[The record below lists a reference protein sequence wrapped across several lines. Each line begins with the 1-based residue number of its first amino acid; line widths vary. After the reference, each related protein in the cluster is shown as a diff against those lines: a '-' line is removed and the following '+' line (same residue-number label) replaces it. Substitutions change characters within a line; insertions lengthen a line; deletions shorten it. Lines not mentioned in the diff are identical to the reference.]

1 MIKSP
6 PVVWDKHAIRAEVTR
21 RGGTLTGI
29 ALTAGL
35 NEGACRQALT
45 RRHIAGERALA
56 RFLGVSPEKLWPE
69 RYSKPSPWAKR
80 KLVLLDSPNQNGDA
94 STDMGAA
101 A

>member
-29 ALTAGL
+29 ALAFGL

-45 RRHIAGERALA
+45 RRHLAGEKAIA
-56 RFLGVSPEKLWPE
+56 QFLSVKPETLWPE

-80 KLVLLDSPNQNGDA
+80 KLAALNSPNQKGD
-94 STDMGAA
+94 SGTDMGAA